1 MQSASQMAASCTA
14 PCPRERMTRSSAC
27 GARYGAGAGVTGLG
41 ESVRVI
47 VLGTGQMGSAI
58 VELLLEKPGLDLV
71 GAFGRRRERAGRDLG
86 LALGR
91 AEPLGLAIGSD
102 LTALLERA
110 RPEVAIQAT
119 CSRLAEAE
127 EEVAACLA
135 RGVHVIS
142 IAEEMAWPAASSPE
156 RAARLDALAREKGV
170 VAIGTGV
177 NPGFVLDTLVVTLTG
192 VCARVDS
199 IRARRVNDLAPY
211 GPTVLRS
218 QGVGLAPAAFR
229 AGVEDGTVVGHV
241 GFRESIAMVA
251 AALGWRLERIQETR
265 EPIVSSVRRE
275 APYATVEPGQVAG
288 CLHRAA
294 GFVDGLPTIEFE
306 HPQQICPEAEGIA
319 TEDAIEIDGR
329 PDVRFTG
336 SPEIPGGVATAALA
350 VNLVPRV
357 LAASPGLRSM
367 IDLPPTAAIPGGP
380 GASESG
386 RG

>member
-1 MQSASQMAASCTA
+1 V
-14 PCPRERMTRSSAC
+14 
-27 GARYGAGAGVTGLG
+27 AGVADLG

-58 VELLLEKPGLDLV
+58 VDLLLEKPGLDLV
-71 GAFGRRRERAGRDLG
+71 GAFGRRRERAGKDLG

-91 AEPLGLAIGSD
+91 AEPLGFAIGSD
-102 LTALLERA
+102 LAALLEGA
-110 RPEVAIQAT
+110 RPAVAIQAT
-119 CSRLAEAE
+119 CSRLVEAE
-127 EEVAACLA
+127 EEIAACLA
-135 RGVHVIS
+135 HGVHVIS

-218 QGVGLAPAAFR
+218 QGVGLLPAAFR

-251 AALGWRLERIQETR
+251 AALGWTLERVEETR
-265 EPIVSSVRRE
+265 EPIVSSVRRDV
-275 APYATVEPGQVAG
+275 PYATVEPGQVAG

-294 GFVDGLPTIEFE
+294 GFVE
-306 HPQQICPEAEGIA
+306 QICPEAEGVA

-329 PDVRFTG
+329 PDLRFSG

-357 LAASPGLRSM
+357 LSASPGVRSM
-367 IDLPPTAAIPGGP
+367 IDLPPTTAIPGGR
-380 GASESG
+380 GASGSG